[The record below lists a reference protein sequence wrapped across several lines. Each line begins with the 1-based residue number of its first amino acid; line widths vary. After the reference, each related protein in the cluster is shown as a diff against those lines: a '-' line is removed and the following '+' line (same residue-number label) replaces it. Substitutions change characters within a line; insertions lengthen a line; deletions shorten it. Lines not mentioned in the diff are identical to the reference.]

1 MVRKESDMRRREFA
15 WALGGLALA
24 GRSKAQQP
32 AADASGWCEVR
43 AFGAKGDGKQLDT
56 AAIQAAVDRCGE
68 AGGGVVRFA
77 PGMYRSG
84 TIRLR
89 DRVKLRLENG
99 ATLLGSTDLKDYPPM
114 VPKLRS
120 FTDTYTDKSLIYAEG
135 LTGIGLE
142 GEGTIDG
149 RGASFQGPYKV
160 RPYLARFVEC
170 RDVDVRDVE
179 LRNSPMWVQHY
190 LGCEGVR
197 ISGVRVNSRVNHNND
212 GIDIDAS
219 SAVRISD
226 CHIVS
231 GDDAIVLK
239 TTTTRPC
246 RDVVVTN
253 CVLSSLCNALKLG
266 TESTAGFDDIS
277 ISNCA
282 IYDTRLA
289 GIALETV
296 DGAVLDRV
304 TIANIVMRNVQ
315 CPIFVRLGDRARP
328 YTEGAARPGVGALRN
343 VVIQGVEADG
353 GNATGC
359 PIVGLPEHPVEN
371 LTLRDI
377 TLSFA
382 GGGTADQ
389 AGREIPEQTET
400 YPEYRMFGPLPAYGL
415 YARHVRGLILENVR
429 SVALRADARPALV
442 CDDVEE
448 LDVRGFE
455 SGSEGASLVR
465 LKDVRGAD
473 LRDLKAKA
481 GPLVDVA
488 GPRSA
493 GIDVECAAERV
504 KLAADVPK
512 GAVQSGR
519 R

>member
-1 MVRKESDMRRREFA
+1 MRRREFA

-24 GRSKAQQP
+24 GSSEAQQV
-32 AADASGWCEVR
+32 AAGGGWFEAR
-43 AFGAKGDGKQLDT
+43 AFGAKGDGTQLDT
-56 AAIQAAVDRCGE
+56 SAIQAAVDKCGE
-68 AGGGVVRFA
+68 AGGGVVRLA
-77 PGMYRSG
+77 PGVYRSG

-89 DRVKLRLENG
+89 NRVRLRLENG

-135 LTGIGLE
+135 LTGVGLE
-142 GEGTIDG
+142 GEGAIDG
-149 RGASFQGPYKV
+149 QGASFHGPYKV
-160 RPYLARFVEC
+160 RPYLLRFIEC
-170 RDVDVRDVE
+170 RDVNVRDVE

-190 LGCEGVR
+190 LACEGVR
-197 ISGVRVNSRVNHNND
+197 ISGVRVQSRVNQNND

-239 TTTTRPC
+239 TTTARPC

-266 TESTAGFDDIS
+266 TESTGGFDDIS
-277 ISNCA
+277 FSNCA

-296 DGAVLDRV
+296 DGAVLERV

-328 YTEGAARPGVGALRN
+328 YTDGVPRPPVGALRN
-343 VVIQGVEADG
+343 VLIQGVEADG
-353 GNATGC
+353 ANATGC
-359 PIVGLPEHPVEN
+359 PVAGLPDHPIEN

-382 GGGTADQ
+382 GTTANSSN
-389 AGREIPEQTET
+389 EVPEQREA

-415 YARHVRGLILENVR
+415 YARHVRGLRLENVQC
-429 SVALRADARPALV
+429 VALSPDQRPALL
-442 CDDVEE
+442 CDDAE
-448 LDVRGFE
+448 DVNVTDFRG
-455 SGSEGASLVR
+455 GTVR
-465 LKDVRGAD
+465 LNDVRGAN
-473 LRDLKAKA
+473 LRELKAGA
-481 GPLVDVA
+481 GPLLEVNGARTSGIYAACATDRARVASDV
-488 GPRSA
+488 RKSE
-493 GIDVECAAERV
+493 VETER
-504 KLAADVPK
+504 
-512 GAVQSGR
+512 R
-519 R
+519 